1 MLVAR
6 KSPVSRVRA
15 LIVHNSQRSVLGYIA
30 DRCDLICQPGPC
42 LSHPDEHGL
51 VARISCGLRQA
62 KAIERVLPIIVASAH
77 RDIPCAQRH
86 PTFEANLTRLTLS

>member
-30 DRCDLICQPGPC
+30 DRCDLSCQPSPG

-51 VARISCGLRQA
+51 VARSFCGLRQA
-62 KAIERVLPIIVASAH
+62 KAFERVLPIIIASAH
-77 RDIPCAQRH
+77 RDTRCAQARESDST
-86 PTFEANLTRLTLS
+86 PLILG